1 MPARFT
7 RVETR
12 IRNKQ
17 MGLICGAL
25 LLASCGLACG
35 GASTSAAAFGS
46 AGQQTQPRHT
56 QKRPAAGTE
65 TAKKPNVAVFA
76 LSGKPAPG
84 KPWDRPKGLP
94 KMRPLSAEEKL
105 KIVQGVQGLPAVSAA
120 AATPFLTLTPGHL
133 YEPTGNLELGWPAWD
148 RLGIAY
154 YNPAVDTQ
162 DGGPDEA
169 LAKDG
174 HALLTFKADAGN
186 VYLVD
191 FIVVIELPPDSTTWR
206 DFELTASGLPP
217 SDQKAYTGGDH
228 LAAVF
233 YAQNSGWYT
242 ARLGLKPKEGNVYP
256 RWGDWY
262 FLAVEVTKFV
272 PAS

>member
-1 MPARFT
+1 MPALFT

-12 IRNKQ
+12 VRSTWI
-17 MGLICGAL
+17 GPLGGAL
-25 LLASCGLACG
+25 LLGLCVLACG
-35 GASTSAAAFGS
+35 DASAAAFGS

-65 TAKKPNVAVFA
+65 TAKKPNVVVFA

-84 KPWDRPKGLP
+84 KPWERRLKGLP

-154 YNPAVDTQ
+154 YNPALGTE
-162 DGGPDEA
+162 DGGAYDG

-174 HALLTFKADAGN
+174 HVLLTFKADAGN

-217 SDQKAYTGGDH
+217 SDQKAYTGGNH

-242 ARLGLKPKEGNVYP
+242 ARLGLKPKQGDVYP